1 MLENNEEISETLEK
15 REFISKKS
23 GLVIAMANRVNG
35 SIFAKSLERF
45 SLIYDDTLTDATNA
59 AETKRIVDISIP
71 SARIKIRIDRNAN
84 QKKVR
89 IGRTTMYSII

>member
-45 SLIYDDTLTDATNA
+45 SLSRTLDHTL
-59 AETKRIVDISIP
+59 S
-71 SARIKIRIDRNAN
+71 RNEPLLHLQQEAFH
-84 QKKVR
+84 R
-89 IGRTTMYSII
+89 GTALRFLDPMTS